1 MKWLSRLLGR
11 QPDSPPVDAA
21 SRAAPHPA
29 PPAGGG
35 QAAMPPAAAA
45 GAPFSA
51 PVAAPHAA
59 SPLPPLAGWLL
70 QMPVEAMPSLPAA
83 DRQAIDL
90 LDQLLAR
97 PLMPPELL
105 PRAPAVVP
113 QLIAMLRR
121 PDLPVPAL
129 AERIGR
135 DPPLAAEVLRLAG
148 SSFFRSSG
156 PVDDLGQAIL
166 RLGTDGLQMAISRV
180 LLRPMYQAPAGTL
193 SARVAPRLWDHADLL
208 SRHGAQAARAQG
220 LSPFDGFL
228 AGLLHDTGWSVLFH
242 ALQRAGLSPA
252 GPLSLAGA
260 QELELRAH
268 RLFGMAAQG
277 WAITPAFS
285 AFAADAFRTP
295 LARSTNAM
303 AALLRQA
310 QPACMAD
317 LAAAA

>member
-35 QAAMPPAAAA
+35 QAALPPAAAA

-51 PVAAPHAA
+51 PATPAPPVA
-59 SPLPPLAGWLL
+59 SPLPPLAAWLL
-70 QMPVEAMPSLPAA
+70 QMPVEAMPSLSAA

-105 PRAPAVVP
+105 PRSPAVVP
-113 QLIAMLRR
+113 QLIAMLRQ

-135 DPPLAAEVLRLAG
+135 DPPLAAEVLRLA
-148 SSFFRSSG
+148 SSSYFRSSG
-156 PVDDLGQAIL
+156 PVDDLGQAIM

-252 GPLSLAGA
+252 GPLGLAGA

-277 WAITPAFS
+277 WAITPTFS

-295 LARSTNAM
+295 LASSANPM
-303 AALLRQA
+303 AALLRQV
-310 QPACMAD
+310 QPACRAE
-317 LAAAA
+317 LAA

>member
-1 MKWLSRLLGR
+1 MGWLSRLLGG
-11 QPDSPPVDAA
+11 QPDRPAA
-21 SRAAPHPA
+21 SPA
-29 PPAGGG
+29 PSGAGGVS
-35 QAAMPPAAAA
+35 AAQGPAAAARPVAAAA
-45 GAPFSA
+45 GAPLSTA
-51 PVAAPHAA
+51 GEAAAPQ
-59 SPLPPLAGWLL
+59 LPPLPGWLL
-70 QMPVEAMPSLPAA
+70 QVPVQPMPVLPAPE
-83 DRQAIDL
+83 RQAIEL
-90 LDQLLAR
+90 LDQLLQR

-113 QLIAMLRR
+113 QLIAMLRQ

-129 AERIGR
+129 AERIAK
-135 DPPLAAEVLRLAG
+135 DPPLAAEVLRLAS

-156 PVDDLGQAIL
+156 PVDDLGQAIM

-193 SARVAPRLWDHADLL
+193 SARVAPRLWDHADAL
-208 SRHGAQAARAQG
+208 SRHCAQRAQAEG

-252 GPLSLAGA
+252 SPISVDGA
-260 QELELRAH
+260 RELELRAH

-285 AFAADAFRTP
+285 AFAVDAYRTP
-295 LARSTNAM
+295 LDNSANAI
-303 AALLRQA
+303 AGALRRA
-310 QPACMAD
+310 QPTS
-317 LAAAA
+317 LAEVVSST